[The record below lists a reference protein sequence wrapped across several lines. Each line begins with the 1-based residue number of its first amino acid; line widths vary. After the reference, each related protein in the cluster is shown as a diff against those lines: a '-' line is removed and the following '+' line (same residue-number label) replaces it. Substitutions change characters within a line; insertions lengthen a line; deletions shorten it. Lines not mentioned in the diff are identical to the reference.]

1 MAATEQQVID
11 HVKKIWAEAHLP
23 KDPTVFK
30 STLFVDGRLFFVS
43 VIDAYEDEII
53 VYDYD
58 DGGKDLRYFENIGEL
73 TGILGE
79 RRTYLNLLY
88 RTLDVGG
95 IARYNWTYH
104 RINSVCCC
112 IDRGHQN
119 RSKSDYCPDLSFG
132 VCNGVLLWQE
142 ARGPIANHAT

>member
-43 VIDAYEDEII
+43 VIDAYEDEVI

-58 DGGKDLRYFENIGEL
+58 DGGKDLRYLKILASSPGSLASEEL
-73 TGILGE
+73 T
-79 RRTYLNLLY
+79 
-88 RTLDVGG
+88 
-95 IARYNWTYH
+95 
-104 RINSVCCC
+104 
-112 IDRGHQN
+112 
-119 RSKSDYCPDLSFG
+119 
-132 VCNGVLLWQE
+132 
-142 ARGPIANHAT
+142 